1 MIPKCKCG
9 NECHINKAYPNKGY
23 TLFCSDACAKKY
35 RNTNK
40 EWYQYLSN
48 YDWLYNQRVNLKKS
62 KQTIANEI
70 GCSHTVVSKWL
81 KTHKIESDHRYSN
94 TSLLNNKQWL
104 EEQYK
109 TNHKSCEDIANQLGI
124 SKSTVSV
131 YLAKN
136 DIEANSSNS
145 YDNHN
150 YVSNEEQQVVDFI
163 KSIYN
168 GEVITS
174 NRSILNGQE
183 IDIYIPEFNLAF
195 EYDGLYSHAYRPWE
209 STPSLIK
216 DRNYHLNKTLKCK
229 EKGIAL
235 YHIFSDEWANRPSA
249 WQNMIQSRLQKNTIT
264 IPARKCPVEPLNG
277 LLCDYFL
284 DQYHIQGKDKSGLKT
299 ALFYKNEPIAV
310 MTFGKSRF
318 NKNVEWELIRYCVK
332 SNYNIPGGFSK
343 LLTHFRREH
352 PGTIVSYA
360 DRRYSDG
367 GVYEKN
373 GFKLIRTNRPNYKY
387 IDKGRRN
394 TINRM
399 LLQKKNLLKV
409 LNKPELTEEQLAY
422 ELGYMK
428 IYDCGTLTFVI

>member
-9 NECHINKAYPNKGY
+9 KDCHINKAYPNKGY

-81 KTHKIESDHRYSN
+81 KIHKIESDHRYSN

-109 TNHKSCEDIANQLGI
+109 TNHKSCEDIASQLGI

-136 DIEANSSNS
+136 NIEANPSNS

-163 KSIYN
+163 KSIYS
-168 GEVITS
+168 GEVQTS
-174 NRSILNGQE
+174 NRSILNGRE
-183 IDIYIPEFNLAF
+183 IDIYIPEYNLAF

-209 STPSLIK
+209 TTPSLIK
-216 DRNYHLNKTLKCK
+216 DRNYHINKTLKCK

-249 WQNMIQSRLQKNTIT
+249 WQNMIQSRLHKNKIT

-277 LLCDYFL
+277 LLSDYFL

-318 NKNVEWELIRYCVK
+318 NKNVDWELIRYCVK
-332 SNYNIPGGFSK
+332 TDYNIPGGFSK

-352 PGTIVSYA
+352 PGSIVSYA

-367 GVYEKN
+367 GVYLKN